1 MSLVGTVHLTVGI
14 AFLAGLVSFVSPCV
28 LPLVP
33 AYISFLTGTTLEDL
47 QAELSAQARV
57 RTVMHSLAFI
67 TGFTLIFV
75 GLGVT
80 ASALGAALVANQ
92 ILIQRIGGVIVI
104 VLGLQMM
111 GVFRFRF
118 LAMDKR
124 IHAQPKERSY
134 VASFLVG
141 LAFAAGWSPC
151 IGPVLSLILAFAAQ
165 AQHLADGAWLLFVY
179 SMGLALPFFAA
190 AVAIGV
196 VLPALNRIK
205 RFLPAI
211 EFCAGLF
218 LVATGG
224 VIFSNSFLRIAGWFY
239 QFVPQ
244 PKL

>member
-1 MSLVGTVHLTVGI
+1 MSGVGTAHLTVGI

-33 AYISFLTGTTLEDL
+33 AYLSFLTGTTLEEL
-47 QAELSAQARV
+47 QAELSAQARA
-57 RTVMHSLAFI
+57 RTILHSLAFI
-67 TGFTLIFV
+67 AGFTLIFV

-80 ASALGAALVANQ
+80 ASALGAALVSNQ
-92 ILIQRIGGVIVI
+92 VLIQRIGGIIVI

-111 GVFRFRF
+111 GVFRLRF

-124 IHAQPKERSY
+124 IHTQPKERSF

-165 AQHLADGAWLLFVY
+165 AQHLVDGAWLLFVY
-179 SMGLALPFFAA
+179 SMGLALPFFAT
-190 AVAIGV
+190 AVAIGA
-196 VLPALNRIK
+196 VLPALNRMK
-205 RFLPAI
+205 RFLPTI
-211 EFCAGLF
+211 EFSAGLF
-218 LVATGG
+218 LVLTGG